1 MNALEVTQ
9 RQLDAWNGHDAEA
22 LVALYAE
29 GATYHSP
36 CFSYPRKWQA
46 IADFV
51 KSVFTAYP
59 DLRFEMIS
67 NGDTGGGLVASQ
79 LVLHATHT
87 GRFMDGTPPT
97 GRTVSYPLASFVQ
110 VEGDKIRSEHV
121 YLGWQPAAERLGL
134 KAKAKAARGSTP
146 LLP

>member
-1 MNALEVTQ
+1 MSALEVTQ
-9 RQLDAWNGHDAEA
+9 RQLDAWNRHDAEA
-22 LVALYAE
+22 LVDLYAE
-29 GATYHSP
+29 GATYHGP
-36 CFSYPRKWQA
+36 CFDYPRTGQA

-67 NGDTGGGLVASQ
+67 SKDTGGGMVASQ

-87 GRFMDGTPPT
+87 GWFMDGTPPT

-110 VEGDKIRSEHV
+110 VEGNKVRSEHV

-134 KAKAKAARGSTP
+134 KAKAKAARMDTP